1 MCLCVFNVA
10 PATFS
15 SSSHFSLQED
25 IEEIRVKTQT
35 EMYHAIKDLN
45 LYLESKNEHVPA
57 AGARVRREPE
67 WD

>member
-15 SSSHFSLQED
+15 SSSYFSLQED
-25 IEEIRVKTQT
+25 IERIRVKTQT

-45 LYLESKNEHVPA
+45 PYLEYKNEHVPA
-57 AGARVRREPE
+57 AGARVRREPK